1 MTVSRM
7 ASVSIV
13 IAVAL
18 VGATGWSVA
27 STVIGTANSE
37 PSDVYGARLGLG
49 ASDLRSRFAPPERGA
64 FRAAAD
70 ALTNGDL
77 ALDWSADARTSPL
90 RARFEFHSGLLVAIR
105 ATLPATSP
113 LAAGPALS
121 ETAVSVLSRHENA
134 DQTASLTILA
144 KDCPTHAA
152 EVRRLLRG
160 ASTRHAP

>member
-7 ASVSIV
+7 AWVSIV
-13 IAVAL
+13 IAIAL
-18 VGATGWSVA
+18 VGATGWAVS
-27 STVIGTANSE
+27 STLIGGANTE
-37 PSDVYGARLGLG
+37 PMNVHGARLGVT
-49 ASDLRSRFAPPERGA
+49 ASDLRGRFTPPESGA

-70 ALTNGDL
+70 APANGDL

-105 ATLPATSP
+105 ATLPATHP
-113 LAAGPALS
+113 LAPGPALS

-134 DQTASLTILA
+134 DHTVSLTILA

-152 EVRRLLRG
+152 EVRSLLRG
-160 ASTRHAP
+160 ASTRGTP

>member
-1 MTVSRM
+1 M
-7 ASVSIV
+7 ASVSVV

-27 STVIGTANSE
+27 STVIGAANSE
-37 PSDVYGARLGLG
+37 PTDVHGARLGLS

-70 ALTNGDL
+70 APATGDL
-77 ALDWSADARTSPL
+77 ALDWSADAPTSPL
-90 RARFEFHSGLLVAIR
+90 RARFEFHGGLLVAIR
-105 ATLPATSP
+105 ATLPATHP
-113 LAAGPALS
+113 LAPGPALS

-134 DQTASLTILA
+134 DQTVSLTILA

-152 EVRRLLRG
+152 EVRSLLRG
-160 ASTRHAP
+160 ASARGTP